1 MDEHKVL
8 KERLNKL
15 NQLLDKLDERL
26 ATGEI
31 GEAKYKELA
40 EKYKAEAENLKNQI
54 AEKELLHEV
63 GLKAEGKREE
73 EPVKEG
79 YGDNEDT
86 LVYNLRRLLTEGGT
100 GNYLVVSVGEVY
112 VQFAASRGEQ
122 QIYCEAVSNQFL
134 PPSMR
139 LNEDRIS
146 QMRSLGF
153 EIGRGSPNFSRTFYI
168 VDSQELREIARTG
181 LSVLSD
187 VYGIPSSSMIQF
199 ELNLE
204 SGGRAYGTPAQPV
217 YQERKNAVL
226 AAVLS
231 FIISG
236 LGQIYCGRVKRGAAI
251 LVIAFLLFL
260 FFVAVAGSV
269 SDDPYAD
276 RNAPFIPFFMWLF
289 FWLWNISDAYK
300 LAENINR
307 GIA

>member
-1 MDEHKVL
+1 ML

-73 EPVKEG
+73 EPAKETG

-100 GNYLVVSVGEVY
+100 GNYLVVSTGDVY
-112 VQFAASRGEQ
+112 VQFAATRGEQ

-134 PPSMR
+134 PQSMR
-139 LNEDRIS
+139 LSEDKIS
-146 QMRSLGF
+146 QLRGLGF

-187 VYGIPSSSMIQF
+187 VYGIPSHSRIQF

-204 SGGRAYGTPAQPV
+204 SGARQPV

-236 LGQIYCGRVKRGAAI
+236 LGQIYCGKAKRGASI
-251 LVIAFLLFL
+251 LVLAFLLFL

-269 SDDPYAD
+269 SSDPYAD
-276 RNAPFIPFFMWLF
+276 QSAPFVPFFMWLF
-289 FWLWNISDAYK
+289 FWLWNIYDAHK